1 MDNTKTKIVATIG
14 PNSAYEEKIEQL
26 ILAGASMIRL
36 NSSHEEPPVHKERI
50 DMIRRVS
57 KKLGTY
63 TAILLDL
70 QGPKIRVGNL
80 STPIELVKNENVIL
94 KPSSETDGTFIP
106 VNYDSILSDVNPG
119 ETIFLDDGKLQL
131 QVVKVDDEKI
141 DALVLQGGL
150 LKSRKGINIPSA
162 QNSLASVTPR
172 DIEFIKFGAEE
183 EVDYLALSFVRS
195 AKDILV
201 AKEHLSQTGKNIPI
215 IAKIEKPQAL
225 ENIEEIIDV
234 SDGIMVARGDLGIEV
249 PQERIPG
256 IQRMLI
262 RKCILAKKPV
272 IVATQMLH
280 TMINNPRPT
289 RAEVTDI
296 ANAIY
301 YRTDALMLSGE
312 TAYGKY
318 PVEAVKTM
326 TKIAAQAEKDKLE
339 ENDIRIPLDENSN
352 DVTAFLAKQ
361 AVKATTKL
369 KIRAIITD
377 SYQGRT
383 ARNLAA
389 FRGKYPVLAICYK
402 EKTMRHLALSYG
414 VEAIYMPELANGQE
428 YYFAALRR
436 LLKEGRLHPTD
447 MVGYL
452 SSGKAGTQTSFLE
465 INVVEDALK
474 HAGDSVLPN
483 SNRYL

>member
-234 SDGIMVARGDLGIEV
+234 SDGIMVARGDLGIEISPEKV
-249 PQERIPG
+249 PIAQKQI
-256 IQRMLI
+256 IDATN
-262 RKCILAKKPV
+262 RKGKVV
-272 IVATQMLH
+272 IVATQMLES
-280 TMINNPRPT
+280 MIDNPIPT
-289 RAEVTDI
+289 RAEASDV
-296 ANAIY
+296 ANAIMDS
-301 YRTDALMLSGE
+301 TDAIMLSGE
-312 TAYGKY
+312 TAVGGFAVNAVQMMTAIAQN
-318 PVEAVKTM
+318 VEHSNLMPMNKLVTAPKNC
-326 TKIAAQAEKDKLE
+326 KDREKDAYAIVRAITNMIQEVEVGAIVAFTKTGYTARLMSKAKPCVPIIAISNNIETCRRLNLSWDVIPMHMEIKKEVNEKLMRRLDAIFLE
-339 ENDIRIPLDENSN
+339 ENIIKPGDKVIITGSLPYLATGSTTNFIRIHEVGSYTTEEN
-352 DVTAFLAKQ
+352 V
-361 AVKATTKL
+361 
-369 KIRAIITD
+369 
-377 SYQGRT
+377 
-383 ARNLAA
+383 
-389 FRGKYPVLAICYK
+389 
-402 EKTMRHLALSYG
+402 
-414 VEAIYMPELANGQE
+414 
-428 YYFAALRR
+428 
-436 LLKEGRLHPTD
+436 
-447 MVGYL
+447 
-452 SSGKAGTQTSFLE
+452 
-465 INVVEDALK
+465 
-474 HAGDSVLPN
+474 
-483 SNRYL
+483 

>member
-234 SDGIMVARGDLGIEV
+234 SDGIMVARGDLGIEISPEKV
-249 PQERIPG
+249 PIAQKQI
-256 IQRMLI
+256 IDATN
-262 RKCILAKKPV
+262 RKGKVV
-272 IVATQMLH
+272 IVATQMLES
-280 TMINNPRPT
+280 MIDNPIPT
-289 RAEVTDI
+289 RAEASDV
-296 ANAIY
+296 ANAIMDS
-301 YRTDALMLSGE
+301 TDAIMLSGE
-312 TAYGKY
+312 TAVGGFAVNAVQMMTAIAQN
-318 PVEAVKTM
+318 VEHSNLMPMNKLVTAPENCKDR
-326 TKIAAQAEKDKLE
+326 EKDAYAIVRAITNMIQEVEVGAIVAFTKTGYTARLMSKAKPCVPIIAISNNIETCRRLNLSWDVIPMHMEIKKEVNEKLMRRLDAIFLE
-339 ENDIRIPLDENSN
+339 ENIIKPGDKVIITGSLPYLATGSTTNFIRIHEVGSYTTEEN
-352 DVTAFLAKQ
+352 V
-361 AVKATTKL
+361 
-369 KIRAIITD
+369 
-377 SYQGRT
+377 
-383 ARNLAA
+383 
-389 FRGKYPVLAICYK
+389 
-402 EKTMRHLALSYG
+402 
-414 VEAIYMPELANGQE
+414 
-428 YYFAALRR
+428 
-436 LLKEGRLHPTD
+436 
-447 MVGYL
+447 
-452 SSGKAGTQTSFLE
+452 
-465 INVVEDALK
+465 
-474 HAGDSVLPN
+474 
-483 SNRYL
+483 